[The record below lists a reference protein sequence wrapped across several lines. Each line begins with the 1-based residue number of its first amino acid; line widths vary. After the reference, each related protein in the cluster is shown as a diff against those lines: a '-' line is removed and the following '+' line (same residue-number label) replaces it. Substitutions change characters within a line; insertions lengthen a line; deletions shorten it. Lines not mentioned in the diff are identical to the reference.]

1 MRYTFFKQKSEAEG
15 FNQISAL
22 FGSTATSEV
31 SHAVKHLE
39 YLSEAADPATNLP
52 IRTTEE
58 ALKAAIAGETHE
70 YTDMYPGMAR
80 TAEEEG
86 FEEIAAW
93 FRTLAKAEKSHAG
106 RFQSFLDSHFSK

>member
-1 MRYTFFKQKSEAEG
+1 MFIHSG
-15 FNQISAL
+15 
-22 FGSTATSEV
+22 EV

-58 ALKAAIAGETHE
+58 ALRAAIAGETHE

-80 TAEEEG
+80 TAEDEG

-93 FRTLAKAEKSHAG
+93 FRVKFFIFYCVAMSY
-106 RFQSFLDSHFSK
+106 SFNILSSSQRLWQRQKNLMLDASNPF